1 MSSYPDLKNG
11 TGIEKTDQGKLK
23 QYAEQ
28 LKSVFATKV
37 ELQDKGLEW
46 VMGNFLMLNIQNYYH
61 WKLLMIMKNS
71 ISLMKLI
78 KSSSI

>member
-37 ELQDKGLEW
+37 ELQDKGLE
-46 VMGNFLMLNIQNYYH
+46 
-61 WKLLMIMKNS
+61 
-71 ISLMKLI
+71 
-78 KSSSI
+78 